1 MVEHFHIKFIDNVNP
16 VKTFCQANRFSS
28 NESDQIDHEIQEL
41 LSMKVITQVEHDPN
55 EFISP
60 IFTVPKKD
68 GTCRLILNLKD
79 LNQFIE
85 YHHFKMDTLESVLKL
100 VTPGCYFA
108 SVDLRHAYYSVPIAP
123 EHKVKL
129 RFIFKS
135 KIYQFEC
142 LPNGISSAP
151 ISFTRLLKPVFASLR
166 MLGITISGFIDD
178 SIILAHTM
186 QDCERNVKDTV
197 RLITD
202 VGFITHEQKSVLV
215 PTQQIIFLGNLI
227 DSVSMTVTLPKE
239 KVANIVQACSELQNM
254 TFAKIR
260 QVARVLGLMV
270 STFSAVEFA
279 PLHYRV
285 IERQKILS
293 LQNMKGD
300 FDSWMNVCKGIKN
313 ELQWWIDNLGHQKRR
328 LIHANPSLVITCDA
342 SNDGW
347 GAVCEQNEIGGR
359 WRDLEYQ
366 NHINYLELLA
376 VSHALRSF
384 CKSIENCHVQVRSD
398 NTCAVT
404 YLNNMGG
411 RIEHLNALANDIW
424 SWCCQKN
431 IWLSATHIP
440 GVDNSADK
448 FSREFQDNTEW
459 MLNTMLFNEIIECF
473 GMPEIDLFASRLNK
487 QLDRYVSWKPDPDAA
502 FVDAFALNWSNMLI
516 YAFPPFS
523 LLGRLVQKVRVDAAE
538 MVLVALLWVTQNWF
552 TPILE
557 MLIQDPLIL
566 KVKKQTLNVP
576 GTNKVHPLVNK
587 LHLMVCHISGIP
599 SKAELYRKNLSKFS
613 WLLGEN
619 PLRSNISVTSRNGFS
634 SVAKG
639 KVIFFKR
646 LLNQ

>member
-1 MVEHFHIKFIDNVNP
+1 LKYFVENWRKITSDESILDMVEHFHIKFIDNVNP

-151 ISFTRLLKPVFASLR
+151 ISFTRLLK
-166 MLGITISGFIDD
+166 
-178 SIILAHTM
+178 
-186 QDCERNVKDTV
+186 
-197 RLITD
+197 
-202 VGFITHEQKSVLV
+202 
-215 PTQQIIFLGNLI
+215 QIIFLGNLI

-285 IERQKILS
+285 IERQKILA

-300 FDSWMNVCKGIKN
+300 FDLWMNVSQGIKN
-313 ELQWWIDNLGHQKRR
+313 ELQWWIDNLAHQKRR
-328 LIHANPSLVITCDA
+328 IIHANPSLVITCDA

-359 WRDLEYQ
+359 WGDLESQ

-376 VSHALRSF
+376 VFHALRSF

-398 NTCAVT
+398 NTCAVA

-411 RIEHLNALANDIW
+411 RIELLNALANDIW

-523 LLGRLVQKVRVDAAE
+523 LLGRLVQKVRADAAE
-538 MVLVALLWVTQNWF
+538 MVLVAPLWVTQNWF

-566 KVKKQTLNVP
+566 KVKNQTLNVP